1 MSCGNDGTPRW
12 GVDANRE
19 VREAWVMSE
28 DKCGNKCP
36 RAGGARS
43 SSGIHPT
50 AIIEPGTIIG
60 SDVKIGPYTVIES
73 DVEIGDGA
81 VIDSHV
87 VLGEGTRIGKNCHI
101 FKGAAI
107 GLEPQDKKYAGEKT
121 LTIIGDGTVLRE
133 FVTVNRGTDAS
144 GATKI
149 GANCW
154 IMAYCHIAHDCVLG
168 EGVTISNGLA
178 MAGHVTVGNFVTIG
192 GVVAIHQFVRIGD
205 YAMVGA
211 FGLLVNDV
219 VPYALTGNDPVRVAG
234 FNKVG
239 LERRGFSTEQVTNIK
254 RAYKILFRE
263 ELSLNDALSKLETE
277 YPESAEVKNIVNF
290 VKNSERGFLR
300 MKS

>member
-1 MSCGNDGTPRW
+1 MSDN
-12 GVDANRE
+12 
-19 VREAWVMSE
+19 
-28 DKCGNKCP
+28 CP
-36 RAGGARS
+36 CAGGKRNPKT
-43 SSGIHPT
+43 GIHPT
-50 AIIEPGTIIG
+50 AIIEPGTVIG

-87 VLGEGTRIGKNCHI
+87 VLGEGTRIGKNCRI

-133 FVTVNRGTDAS
+133 FVTVNRGTAAS

-149 GANCW
+149 GANGW

-168 EGVTISNGLA
+168 EGVTISNALA

-192 GVVAIHQFVRIGD
+192 GVVAVHQFVRIGD

-211 FGLLVNDV
+211 YGLLVNDV

-239 LERRGFSTEQVTNIK
+239 LERRGFGADQILNIK

-263 ELSLNDALSKLETE
+263 ELPLNDALSKLETE
-277 YPESAEVKNIVNF
+277 FPESAEVKNIVNF

-300 MKS
+300 MKG

>member
-1 MSCGNDGTPRW
+1 M
-12 GVDANRE
+12 AN
-19 VREAWVMSE
+19 
-28 DKCGNKCP
+28 NCP
-36 RAGGARS
+36 CAGGGKRNPTNN
-43 SSGIHPT
+43 IHLT
-50 AIIEPGTIIG
+50 AIIEPGTVIG
-60 SDVKIGPYTVIES
+60 SNVKIGPYAVIES
-73 DVEIGDGA
+73 DVEIGDGS

-87 VLGEGTRIGKNCHI
+87 VVGEGTRIGKNCRI

-107 GLEPQDKKYAGEKT
+107 GLEPQDKKYAGEKA
-121 LTIIGDGTVLRE
+121 LTIIGDGTILRE
-133 FVTVNRGTDAS
+133 FVTVNRGTSAS

-192 GVVAIHQFVRIGD
+192 GVVAIHQFVKIGD

-219 VPYALTGNDPVRVAG
+219 VPYALTGSDPVRVAG

-239 LERRGFSTEQVTNIK
+239 LERRGFTADQVLNIK

-263 ELSLNDALSKLETE
+263 ELSLNDAISKLETE
-277 YPESAEVKNIVNF
+277 FPDSAEVKNIVDF